1 MLPLNR
7 TKCSGTIQ
15 EMKFAYMTYM
25 TQERSGEEVTVDRN
39 RENVETQNTL
49 CRVPQWENKQQ
60 GIKQGTQAKRVYGVL
75 HTDCTLF
82 CPVITEML
90 LGTGHLDSPSQLQAL

>member
-25 TQERSGEEVTVDRN
+25 TQERSGQVTVDRN

-49 CRVPQWENKQQ
+49 CRVPQWENK
-60 GIKQGTQAKRVYGVL
+60 
-75 HTDCTLF
+75 
-82 CPVITEML
+82 
-90 LGTGHLDSPSQLQAL
+90 